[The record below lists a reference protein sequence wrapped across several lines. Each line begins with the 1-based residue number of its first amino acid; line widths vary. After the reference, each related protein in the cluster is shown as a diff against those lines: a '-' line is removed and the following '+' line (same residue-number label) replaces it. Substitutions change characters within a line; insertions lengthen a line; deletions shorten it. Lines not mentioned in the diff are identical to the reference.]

1 MGTPARRADRR
12 LTRGYNRRMPTTM
25 PFSADVHVRRRA
37 QLSALLGEGIAIVP
51 TAPERI
57 RNRDAHYPYR
67 YDSYFY
73 YLTGFR
79 EPDAVLVLIGGAQ
92 PRSVLFCREKNAERE
107 IWDGY
112 RHGPQAAREQFGF
125 DEACSMAELDARL
138 PDLLA
143 DRPVVQVHLGADMH
157 WDARVL
163 GWINAV
169 RNRARSGVAAPGD
182 IRDVRVLIDEMRLI
196 KDATEIG
203 LMRRAGE
210 ISAAAHCKAML
221 AARPGIPEYEIEALL
236 QYEFRRHGAQ
246 APAYTPIVAAGAH
259 ACVLHY
265 VENDGM
271 LADGDLLL
279 IDAGCELDGYA
290 SDITRTFPVN
300 GRFSGPQRD
309 VYQLVLAAQAAAIA
323 AVRPGAPWNA
333 PHDAAVAVLA
343 RGFID
348 LKLLEGS
355 LDAVLEQETYRQFY
369 MHRTGHWLGLD
380 VHDAGDYKKDGNWRE
395 LQPGM
400 VLTVEP
406 GCYIRPGPGVPD
418 KFAHIG
424 VRIEDDALVTVQ
436 GCEILS
442 AGAPKSVADIE
453 ALIADVRG

>member
-1 MGTPARRADRR
+1 MNFQGDR
-12 LTRGYNRRMPTTM
+12 YNHSMTQTIDA
-25 PFSADVHVRRRA
+25 SVYVRRRA
-37 QLSALLGEGIAIVP
+37 RLAARLGNGVAIVP
-51 TAPERI
+51 TAPECL

-79 EPDAVLVLIGGAQ
+79 EPEAVLALVGGDA
-92 PRSVLFCREKNAERE
+92 PRSILFCRDKNAERE

-112 RHGPQAAREQFGF
+112 RYGPAAAREVFAF
-125 DEACSMAELDARL
+125 DEAFSIDELDARL

-143 DRPVVQVHLGADMH
+143 DRAAVQVHLGADAV
-157 WDARVL
+157 WDGRVL

-169 RNRARSGVAAPGD
+169 RGRARSGVAAPGE
-182 IRDVRVLIDEMRLI
+182 IRDVRVLLDDMRLI
-196 KDATEIG
+196 KDEHEIER
-203 LMRRAGE
+203 MRRAGE
-210 ISAAAHCKAML
+210 ITAAAHRRAMQ
-221 AARPGIPEYEIEALL
+221 AVRPGATEYEIEALF
-236 QYEFRRHGAQ
+236 QHEFRHSGAQ
-246 APAYTPIVAAGAH
+246 APAYTPIVAGGAN

-265 VENDGM
+265 VENNAV

-309 VYQLVLAAQAAAIA
+309 VYELVLAAQAAAIA
-323 AVRPGAPWNA
+323 AVKPGAHWNT

-343 RGFID
+343 QGFID
-348 LKLLEGS
+348 LKLLSGT
-355 LDAVLEQETYRQFY
+355 LDDVLAQETYKQFY

-380 VHDAGDYKKDGNWRE
+380 VHDAGEYKSGGEWRE
-395 LQPGM
+395 LQAGM

-406 GCYIRPGPGVPD
+406 GCYIRPAPGVPD
-418 KFAHIG
+418 AFYNIG
-424 VRIEDDALVTVQ
+424 IRIEDDALVTAG

-442 AGAPKSVADIE
+442 AEAPKSVADIE
-453 ALIADVRG
+453 ALMRDRHG

>member
-1 MGTPARRADRR
+1 MNTAIDASV
-12 LTRGYNRRMPTTM
+12 Y
-25 PFSADVHVRRRA
+25 ARRRA
-37 QLSALLGEGIAIVP
+37 RLAARLGNGIAIVP
-51 TAPERI
+51 TAPECL

-79 EPDAVLVLIGGAQ
+79 EPEAVLVLVGGDA
-92 PRSVLFCREKNAERE
+92 PRSILFCREKNTERE

-112 RHGPQAAREQFGF
+112 RYGPDAARETFAF
-125 DEACSMAELDARL
+125 DEACCSAELDGRM

-143 DRPVVQVHLGADMH
+143 DRPAVHVHLGADAV
-157 WDARVL
+157 WDGRVL

-169 RNRARSGVAAPGD
+169 RGRARSGVAAPGE
-182 IRDVRVLIDEMRLI
+182 IRDVHALLDEMRLI
-196 KDATEIG
+196 KDGHEIA

-210 ISAAAHCKAML
+210 ISSAAHRRAMQT
-221 AARPGIPEYEIEALL
+221 ARPGVAEYEVEAVL
-236 QYEFRRHGAQ
+236 QHEFRRCGAQ
-246 APAYTPIVAAGAH
+246 APAYTPIVAGGAN

-265 VENDGM
+265 VENDAM

-323 AVRPGAPWNA
+323 AVKPGAHWNT

-343 RGFID
+343 QGFID
-348 LKLLEGS
+348 LKLVAGT
-355 LDAVLEQETYRQFY
+355 LDAVLEQESYKQFY

-380 VHDAGDYKKDGNWRE
+380 VHDAGEYKTGGAWRE

-406 GCYIRPGPGVPD
+406 GCYIRPAPGVPGA
-418 KFAHIG
+418 FAHIG
-424 VRIEDDALVTVQ
+424 VRIEDDALVTEG

-442 AGAPKSVADIE
+442 AAAPKSVADIE
-453 ALIADVRG
+453 ALMRDRHG